1 MSVNIE
7 QPEPAVTVKKKEFAH
22 IVFIDRYGN

>member
-7 QPEPAVTVKKKEFAH
+7 QPTVTVKKKKEFAH